1 MEFAGKDRQRGIH
14 FNLKD
19 SLKPYREL
27 FLQRF
32 VLRKYPAGYLFN
44 MAGFPPVGLFY
55 LVEGEVHI
63 YTTSSQGDIR
73 FIGIHRENTLFNL
86 DSFRCGC
93 DAVITSK
100 AFGPV
105 QALPITQQQLFELM
119 AEYPQLGRDLLC
131 YVGDVLRLMCYDAEA
146 QSIHDVK
153 TRLIRFLLVYSADS
167 HTLVVPLSQYSI
179 ACAINASRIQV
190 ARVCG
195 ELKQA
200 GLIQIRRGKIL
211 LTNRETLE
219 QYEQQ
224 LLSFEALPPQR

>member
-1 MEFAGKDRQRGIH
+1 MESAEKNNQRGIH

-19 SLKPYREL
+19 SLKSYRDL

-32 VLRKYPAGYLFN
+32 PLREYPSGHIFN
-44 MAGFPPVGLFY
+44 MAGFPAANLFY

-63 YTTSSQGDIR
+63 YTTSSQGDVR

-86 DSFRCGC
+86 DSFRRDCE
-93 DAVITSK
+93 AVITSK
-100 AFGPV
+100 ASGMVRAIPLS
-105 QALPITQQQLFELM
+105 QEQLFQLM
-119 AEYPQLGRDLLC
+119 AENPSLACDLLC

-153 TRLIRFLLVYSADS
+153 TRLVRFLLVYSADA
-167 HTLVVPLSQYSI
+167 HTLVIPLSQYSI

-195 ELKQA
+195 ELKQI
-200 GLIQIRRGKIL
+200 GLIQIKRGRIL
-211 LTNRETLE
+211 LSNRQALE
-219 QYEQQ
+219 QYSQQ
-224 LLSFEALPPQR
+224 LEDLQGLEEQ